1 MDGTS
6 FSRMK
11 YIREDGFWADT
22 VQEYASIFLHITATT
37 ISNVSQH
44 PMLCLY
50 PLIVI
55 EEMYF
60 SLPHSAHLIGSLF
73 TYLIFFCTDTP
84 IGTIL

>member
-22 VQEYASIFLHITATT
+22 VQEYALIFLHITATT

-50 PLIVI
+50 PLIVMTMQRSRAVVSYI

-73 TYLIFFCTDTP
+73 T
-84 IGTIL
+84 